1 MTPADLSNLLSTLQS
16 LAVPMLGYGV
26 KVLWDIR
33 SQLQTLNGRMGKL
46 EQWKEDH
53 KDQEDRNIEHL
64 EKRID
69 QCPAWKEL
77 V

>member
-1 MTPADLSNLLSTLQS
+1 MTSAELSNLLSTLQT

-33 SQLQTLNGRMGKL
+33 KQLQTLNGRMGRL

-53 KDQEDRNIEHL
+53 KEQEEKDLRHL
-64 EKRID
+64 EQLID
-69 QCPAWKEL
+69 NCPAKRDA
-77 V
+77 

>member
-1 MTPADLSNLLSTLQS
+1 MTSAELSNLLSTLQT

-33 SQLQTLNGRMGKL
+33 KQLQMLNGRLGRL

-53 KDQEDRNIEHL
+53 EGQEEKDLRYIEKMI
-64 EKRID
+64 ES
-69 QCPAWKEL
+69 CPAKRDL
-77 V
+77 P